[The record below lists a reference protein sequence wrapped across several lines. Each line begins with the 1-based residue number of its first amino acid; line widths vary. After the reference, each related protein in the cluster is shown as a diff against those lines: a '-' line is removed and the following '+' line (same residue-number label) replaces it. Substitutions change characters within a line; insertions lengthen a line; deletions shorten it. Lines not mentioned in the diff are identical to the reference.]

1 MTLPCRARRRLLP
14 RFAAVAAVVC
24 LSLLAL
30 SPRPATAN
38 PQDVVNAWDAGDTA
52 LASQSN
58 YIDLL
63 EAISLIQQTKPADL
77 PQFQD
82 AVKARVNSILWG
94 ISPAPIDEDP
104 QGITRVDFPTWLA
117 VTAIAAG
124 LVLAGGC
131 GAALWRR
138 LRRRPAAVP

>member
-1 MTLPCRARRRLLP
+1 MTLPCRVRRRRLP

-30 SPRPATAN
+30 SPRPAAAS
-38 PQDVVNAWDAGDTA
+38 PQDVLNAWAAGDTQ
-52 LASQSN
+52 LASQSD
-58 YIDLL
+58 YVDLL
-63 EAISLIQQTKPADL
+63 EAISLIQQTRPADL

-82 AVKARVNSILWG
+82 AVKTRVNSILWG
-94 ISPAPIDEDP
+94 ITPAPIDEEP
-104 QGITRVDFPTWLA
+104 GGITRVDFPTWLT